1 MTRPVSTRSRFN
13 FLRES
18 HHFWCISRRKSVLE
32 RRRQVDRGSSQHDE
46 RGAIGGLEG
55 LAFGVLLF
63 AFGTLMVVNAWAVV
77 DGKMTASAAAR
88 EATRSYVEATN
99 EREALTNANNA
110 AMDAVNGRPNAHTL
124 LAVTPLSNRGFGRCE
139 EVTATVRID
148 IPRVRLPLIGG
159 TGGTFP
165 VSATHTEVI
174 DPYRSGLA
182 STATCA

>member
-1 MTRPVSTRSRFN
+1 MSRIRFDFLSD
-13 FLRES
+13 FLREVG
-18 HHFWCISRRKSVLE
+18 HLWLTSRRKSV
-32 RRRQVDRGSSQHDE
+32 RGSTTPDE

-55 LAFGVLLF
+55 LAFGILLF

-88 EATRSYVEATN
+88 EATRTFVEAPDEQT
-99 EREALTNANNA
+99 AITGANDA
-110 AMDAVNGRPNAHTL
+110 AMGVVNGRRDAHTL
-124 LAVTPLSNRGFGRCE
+124 LAVTPLGDKGFGRCE

-148 IPRVRLPLIGG
+148 IPRVSLPLIGG

-174 DPYRSGLA
+174 DPYRSGLT
-182 STATCA
+182 STATCG